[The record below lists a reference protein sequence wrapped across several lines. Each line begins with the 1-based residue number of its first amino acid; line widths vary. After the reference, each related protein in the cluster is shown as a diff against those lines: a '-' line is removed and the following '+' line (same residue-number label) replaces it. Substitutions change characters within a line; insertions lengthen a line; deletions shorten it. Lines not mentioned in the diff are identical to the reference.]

1 MLPDTKMTLRRTHF
15 KTFVS
20 SMWASLKHLKVVAF
34 THKQTELSNIGLLH
48 INDEAQEG
56 FLQKLKL
63 NHQLGELMY
72 LSTCNR
78 VEFVFTTEQHIDQDF
93 LASFFQSFEFAA
105 NPALLQT
112 MCESAEVYTGLN
124 AVEHMFKVASS
135 LDSMV
140 VGEREIISQVRKSY
154 EMSNNFGLTGDLIRL
169 VVKRTIETAKQ
180 IYTETEIASKPV
192 SVVSLAYQ
200 QLKHLNVDNDARIL
214 IVGAGITNTNM
225 TRFLKK
231 HGFTNFTVFN
241 RTAEKAAVLA
251 NQIGGKGL
259 PLSELTNF
267 NEGFDVIIT
276 CTASDA
282 SIITPSIYKSLVK
295 EDTDRKVVVDLAIPA
310 DFDKSIAETH
320 PVKIIGVEAL
330 KEVAAKN
337 IELRKKELVVCNQI
351 ILDNLNVFEEI
362 YHERKVEIAMQAIPQ
377 KVKEIKKAALEQVFA
392 KEMASLDESTKDLFN
407 KMMGYMEK
415 KYISVPMKMAKEI
428 ILEKQHKK

>member
-1 MLPDTKMTLRRTHF
+1 MLPDTKMTLRKTHF

-48 INDEAQEG
+48 INDEEQER
-56 FLQKLKL
+56 FLQALKL
-63 NHQLGELMY
+63 NHQLGELLY

-78 VEFVFTTEQHIDQDF
+78 VEFVFTADQTIDQNF

-105 NPALLQT
+105 NPRMLKT

-140 VGEREIISQVRKSY
+140 VGEREIIGQVRKSY
-154 EMSNNFGLTGDLIRL
+154 ELSNGYGLTGDLIRL

-200 QLKHLNVDNDARIL
+200 QLKQLNVANDARIL

-225 TRFLKK
+225 TRFLRK
-231 HGFTNFTVFN
+231 HGFTNFVVFN
-241 RTAEKAAVLA
+241 RTEAKANVLA
-251 NQIGGKGL
+251 KQIGGKGYA
-259 PLSELTNF
+259 LSDLTNYKA
-267 NEGFDVIIT
+267 GFDVIIT

-282 SIITPSIYKSLVK
+282 SVITPAIYDALLQGETTK
-295 EDTDRKVVVDLAIPA
+295 KVVVDLAIPA

-320 PVKIIGVEAL
+320 TVKIIGVEAL

-351 ILDNLNVFEEI
+351 ILDNLNLFEEI
-362 YHERKVEIAMQAIPQ
+362 YHERKVEVAMQAIPQ
-377 KVKEIKKAALEQVFA
+377 KVKEIKKAAVEQVFA
-392 KEMASLDESTKDLFN
+392 KEMAGLDESTKDLFN
-407 KMMGYMEK
+407 KMIGYMEK